1 MLCTWPTRISYE
13 SNVARLAE
21 PAVKQSAP
29 RRYESVVVFRFLL
42 RAVFPFANIAP
53 SKGAD
58 IRIARKSRPEE
69 LSAGFFLSV
78 SAPHYATKKYIVAF
92 HFITF

>member
-1 MLCTWPTRISYE
+1 MLCRWPTRISRA

-21 PAVKQSAP
+21 VVKQSAP
-29 RRYESVVVFRFLL
+29 RLYDSMLAFRFPL
-42 RAVFPFANIAP
+42 RTVFPFRKHSP

-69 LSAGFFLSV
+69 LSTGFLLSV

-92 HFITF
+92 HFISF